1 MNSAGDR
8 VAIGAP
14 LNDGNGADAGH
25 VQIYQYTNNAWTQLG
40 ADINDEAVGDKTGVS
55 VSMNSAGDR
64 VAIGVESGGA
74 STTGQVRV
82 YQYTNNA
89 WTQLGV
95 DIDGEATDD
104 KFGASVSMNAAGD
117 RLAIGGPENDAT
129 GLGGGGHTR
138 IYQYTNN
145 TWTQLGSDI
154 DGDNI
159 NDKSGASVSMNAA
172 GDRVA
177 IRATYQNNGEVG
189 IFEYK
194 NNAWSKL
201 VDDIHG
207 EAAGDHFGWSV
218 SMNSAGDR

>member
-25 VQIYQYTNNAWTQLG
+25 VRIYQYTNNAWTQLG
-40 ADINDEAVGDKTGVS
+40 TDINDEAVGDKTGVS

-74 STTGQVRV
+74 STAGQVRV

-117 RLAIGGPENDAT
+117 RLS
-129 GLGGGGHTR
+129 L
-138 IYQYTNN
+138 
-145 TWTQLGSDI
+145 
-154 DGDNI
+154 
-159 NDKSGASVSMNAA
+159 
-172 GDRVA
+172 
-177 IRATYQNNGEVG
+177 
-189 IFEYK
+189 
-194 NNAWSKL
+194 
-201 VDDIHG
+201 IHI
-207 EAAGDHFGWSV
+207 
-218 SMNSAGDR
+218 

>member
-1 MNSAGDR
+1 VDIDGEAIEDHFGYSVSINAAGDRVAIGAPLNDGSGIHAGHVRIYQYTNNTWTQLGADIDGEAAGDNFGRSVSMNSAGDR

-25 VQIYQYTNNAWTQLG
+25 VRIYQYTNNAWTQLG

-74 STTGQVRV
+74 STAGQVRV

-117 RLAIGGPENDAT
+117 RLAIGGP
-129 GLGGGGHTR
+129 R
-138 IYQYTNN
+138 
-145 TWTQLGSDI
+145 
-154 DGDNI
+154 
-159 NDKSGASVSMNAA
+159 K
-172 GDRVA
+172 
-177 IRATYQNNGEVG
+177 
-189 IFEYK
+189 
-194 NNAWSKL
+194 
-201 VDDIHG
+201 
-207 EAAGDHFGWSV
+207 
-218 SMNSAGDR
+218 